1 MTFLCSGIRF
11 ASVDISNDVIKMKKS
26 FNIEI
31 PAACH
36 IDIQEIFRPRHH
48 ERTSMA
54 HMAVDLIDDYY
65 ADMKTK
71 IKNHNEWETT
81 PLHGKNI
88 DYAATDAFVAY
99 SCTASFKSWTMGSVT
114 SQHQLTL
121 VMMMIQISYDDLW
134 SEQEWWWLYISLWC
148 SVCLLWSG

>member
-26 FNIEI
+26 FNIVI
-31 PAACH
+31 PTACH
-36 IDIQEIFRPRHH
+36 IDIQKIFRPGRH
-48 ERTSMA
+48 EKTSMA
-54 HMAVDLIDDYY
+54 QMAAALIDDYY
-65 ADMKTK
+65 TDMKTK

-99 SCTASFKSWTMGSVT
+99 E
-114 SQHQLTL
+114 LYRI
-121 VMMMIQISYDDLW
+121 IQVVNHGQRHLAAPVNVSDDDDD
-134 SEQEWWWLYISLWC
+134 SD
-148 SVCLLWSG
+148 